1 MNTTKERKWLLER
14 DLWWKPLKWVKPLFG
29 PVDCTLCFFKF
40 IHSNTSPYTAYRPQ
54 ICNHFSV
61 WHTIGSFKK
70 IFKWVWPCF
79 FLFNFIDFTNT
90 LTSGLPIVC
99 IAKCYTCSHSLRKRF
114 NLQMYREV
122 YCLSTIFFL
131 NQLFKLST
139 SQYIFTNDSTQS
151 GGGKRGGGGH
161 EQVTWAFM
169 TLA

>member
-29 PVDCTLCFFKF
+29 PVDCTLCFLKF

-54 ICNHFSV
+54 ICISV
-61 WHTIGSFKK
+61 FDTRLDHLK
-70 IFKWVWPCF
+70 ISLNEFDLVFF
-79 FLFNFIDFTNT
+79 FLTL
-90 LTSGLPIVC
+90 LTSQIP
-99 IAKCYTCSHSLRKRF
+99 SHLVYRSFVSQSVTVHLFTLRKRF

-122 YCLSTIFFL
+122 YCSSTIFL

-151 GGGKRGGGGH
+151 GGGKRGGGH
-161 EQVTWAFM
+161 ERSWH
-169 TLA
+169 